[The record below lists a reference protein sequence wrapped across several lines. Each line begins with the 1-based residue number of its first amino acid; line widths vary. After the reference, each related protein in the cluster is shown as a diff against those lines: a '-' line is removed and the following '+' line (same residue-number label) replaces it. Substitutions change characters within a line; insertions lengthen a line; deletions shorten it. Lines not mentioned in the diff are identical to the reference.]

1 MRDDRLQMTKTQFG
15 GKVQPQLRQLDG
27 DLRFEP
33 LLPDALE
40 NLQIVI
46 RHLLCFRPVTDVF
59 SKACKNRSNFLSAKR
74 LRGDERII
82 ERLAGHEP
90 RYASPYELVVRSVIA
105 QPTVL

>member
-1 MRDDRLQMTKTQFG
+1 
-15 GKVQPQLRQLDG
+15 
-27 DLRFEP
+27 
-33 LLPDALE
+33 
-40 NLQIVI
+40 
-46 RHLLCFRPVTDVF
+46 CFRPVTDVF

-105 QPTVL
+105 QPTVLRSGQQERAYQAHRLLLISVGRMQAFAATPTVFQGNLASK